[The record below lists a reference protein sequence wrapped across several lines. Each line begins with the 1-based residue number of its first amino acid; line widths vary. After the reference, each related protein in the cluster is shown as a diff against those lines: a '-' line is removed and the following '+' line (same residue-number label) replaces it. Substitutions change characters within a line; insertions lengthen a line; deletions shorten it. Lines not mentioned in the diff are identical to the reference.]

1 MVCCIS
7 YQRQLLYKV
16 LSFCALFI
24 NEDKNHSEAMAQ
36 MVRYILSGL
45 DKVLKYLIKLDP
57 ITRQVVYDIFQIGI
71 HRFAKDLFSHE
82 IRFGRFVS
90 IFFNLFVN
98 HFLDSVYR

>member
-36 MVRYILSGL
+36 MARYILSGL
-45 DKVLKYLIKLDP
+45 DKVLK
-57 ITRQVVYDIFQIGI
+57 IF
-71 HRFAKDLFSHE
+71 D
-82 IRFGRFVS
+82 
-90 IFFNLFVN
+90 
-98 HFLDSVYR
+98 

>member
-7 YQRQLLYKV
+7 YQRQLLYKM

-36 MVRYILSGL
+36 MARYILSGL
-45 DKVLKYLIKLDP
+45 DKLLKYLIKLDP
-57 ITRQVVYDIFQIGI
+57 ITRQVVYDIFQSGI

-90 IFFNLFVN
+90 SSFQFVCKS
-98 HFLDSVYR
+98 FS

>member
-7 YQRQLLYKV
+7 YQRQLLYKM
-16 LSFCALFI
+16 LSFCVLFI
-24 NEDKNHSEAMAQ
+24 NEDKNYSEAMALA
-36 MVRYILSGL
+36 RYILSGL

-57 ITRQVVYDIFQIGI
+57 ITRQVVYDIFQICI

-90 IFFNLFVN
+90 ISFQFVCKS
-98 HFLDSVYR
+98 FS